1 MRPVHVF
8 RAVSP
13 EFLFGVFQALVW
25 LLLALQLS
33 AGVLSPLS
41 VSLDALQP
49 VQAAVE

>member
-1 MRPVHVF
+1 MRRIHFF
-8 RAVSP
+8 RVASP

-41 VSLDALQP
+41 QSLDALQP
-49 VQAAVE
+49 APAAVE